1 MECMDRQNFKEMLK
15 SCLKEMFENEE
26 IEFDIYIT
34 KDSRNNEYM
43 NITVE
48 IDDCVV
54 MTKQERQ

>member
-1 MECMDRQNFKEMLK
+1 
-15 SCLKEMFENEE
+15 MFENEE
-26 IEFDIYIT
+26 IKLDIYIT

>member
-1 MECMDRQNFKEMLK
+1 MERHEFKEMLK

-26 IEFDIYIT
+26 IELDIYIT

>member
-1 MECMDRQNFKEMLK
+1 MDRQNFKEMLK

>member
-1 MECMDRQNFKEMLK
+1 MDRQKFKEMLK

-26 IEFDIYIT
+26 IELDIYIT

>member
-1 MECMDRQNFKEMLK
+1 MDRHEFKEMLK

-26 IEFDIYIT
+26 IELDIYIT
-34 KDSRNNEYM
+34 KDSMNNEYM